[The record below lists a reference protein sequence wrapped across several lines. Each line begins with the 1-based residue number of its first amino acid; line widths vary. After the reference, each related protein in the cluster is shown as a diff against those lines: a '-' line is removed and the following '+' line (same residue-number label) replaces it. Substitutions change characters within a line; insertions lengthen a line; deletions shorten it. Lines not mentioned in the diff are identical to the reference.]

1 MDFFTQALGQ
11 VFEEFEALSPQDS
24 LHPYGIFLFSPWIP
38 GNFQEQIFIVS
49 PDLIILF

>member
-1 MDFFTQALGQ
+1 MRHPPSLQEPQAH
-11 VFEEFEALSPQDS
+11 PQDS